1 MPKDAYADINFPLAG
16 VDRSARY
23 DATPSKSSPLGVSKT
38 TQIGVNVRSYEAMT
52 GRGRGGS
59 RPGIVKYIAGRV
71 GD

>member
-1 MPKDAYADINFPLAG
+1 MPKDAYADVQFPLSG
-16 VDRSARY
+16 IDRSDRY
-23 DATPSKSSPLGVSKT
+23 DATKAAPLAASRT
-38 TQIGVNVRSYEAMT
+38 TQLGVNVRAFEAMT